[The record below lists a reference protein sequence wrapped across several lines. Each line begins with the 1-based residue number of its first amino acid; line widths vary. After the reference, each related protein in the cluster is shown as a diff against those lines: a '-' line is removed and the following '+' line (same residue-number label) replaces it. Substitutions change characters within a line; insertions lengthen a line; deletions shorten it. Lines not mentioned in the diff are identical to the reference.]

1 MKKKIKPIA
10 TATLCTLALVGLS
23 STVGCGEDA
32 EVDPNDSTD
41 PANTPVP
48 EPGTDGP
55 DGANDGKEKPSN

>member
-10 TATLCTLALVGLS
+10 TTALCTLALVGMF
-23 STVGCGEDA
+23 STVGCGEDVQ
-32 EVDPNDSTD
+32 VDPTDSDD

-55 DGANDGKEKPSN
+55 GGGKEKPSN